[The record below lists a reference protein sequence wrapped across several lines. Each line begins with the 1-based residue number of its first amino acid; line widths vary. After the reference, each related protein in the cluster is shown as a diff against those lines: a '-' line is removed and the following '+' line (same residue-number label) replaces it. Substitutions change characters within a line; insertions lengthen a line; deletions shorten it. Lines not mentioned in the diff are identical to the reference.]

1 MQKIEGGYPQSSSKG
16 GTPQSS
22 DLHPG
27 YSISNFHKVH
37 PFFRFC
43 WKLAHIFYNIKL
55 RYPENFSLIGP
66 AVWKLQLSKDWSIWR
81 KMENYYVFGPRLWIR
96 FPKKAMDQSL
106 KYCLSIYTS
115 LGATC
120 LPKIF
125 WGPALLP
132 LKIRVF
138 IFWLNVT
145 PWFTIRVSTNQGVT
159 V

>member
-1 MQKIEGGYPQSSSKG
+1 MKKNKMPK
-16 GTPQSS
+16 
-22 DLHPG
+22 G

-81 KMENYYVFGPRLWIR
+81 KIENYYVFGPRLWIR

-120 LPKIF
+120 LPKFF

-132 LKIRVF
+132 LKMGFYILVQRYPL
-138 IFWLNVT
+138 IYYTCQHESGGNCLN
-145 PWFTIRVSTNQGVT
+145 FENH
-159 V
+159 